1 MTTPVWFITGSSNG
15 LGLLLSLRVLK
26 AGHRVIA
33 TVRDT
38 TRSADAVRQIEEAG
52 GKIVTI
58 DLTESKA
65 SITKKVQDAEK
76 AYGRIDFLVNN
87 AGYCWKDLLP
97 PLFAICYVCIELF
110 TEAEAEHQIQTN
122 LFGPLYT
129 IQAAL
134 PGMRSRGS
142 GTIINISSIA
152 GQDAQSSCG
161 LYSASKFALE
171 GLSESL
177 SKEVKEF
184 GINVLLVEPG
194 AFRTNFLEASIK
206 SNISGETAYQGT
218 LLEATLQKFEKA
230 AGKQPGDPNKAVD
243 IIFEV
248 ATGEG
253 AAGDLKGK
261 VLRLPLGKDCFAR
274 LKTKLEFLQH
284 DIEATREIGITTDL
298 D

>member
-1 MTTPVWFITGSSNG
+1 MSIPVWLITGSSNG
-15 LGLLLSLRVLK
+15 FGLLLSLRALK

-52 GKIVTI
+52 GKIITV

-65 SITKKVQDAEK
+65 SIAKKVQDAENI
-76 AYGRIDFLVNN
+76 YGRIDLLVNN
-87 AGYCWKDLLP
+87 AGYSVLGG
-97 PLFAICYVCIELF
+97 IELF

-134 PGMRSRGS
+134 PGMRGRGS
-142 GTIINISSIA
+142 GTIINVSSIA
-152 GQDAQSSCG
+152 GQDAQPSCG

-194 AFRTNFLEASIK
+194 AFRTNFLDASIK
-206 SNISGETAYQGT
+206 SNISGEKAYQGT
-218 LLEATLQKFEKA
+218 VLEATLQKFEKA
-230 AGKQPGDPNKAVD
+230 TGKQPGDPKKAVE

-253 AAGDLKGK
+253 AAGHLKGK
-261 VLRLPLGKDCFAR
+261 ILRLPLGKDCFTR
-274 LKTKLEFLQH
+274 LKNKLEFVQR
-284 DIEATREIGITTDL
+284 DVEATQEIGITTDL
-298 D
+298 DEK

>member
-38 TRSADAVRQIEEAG
+38 TRSADAIRQLEEAG

-87 AGYCWKDLLP
+87 AGYSVLGG
-97 PLFAICYVCIELF
+97 IELF
-110 TEAEAEHQIQTN
+110 TCPPRNEK
-122 LFGPLYT
+122 P
-129 IQAAL
+129 
-134 PGMRSRGS
+134 GS

-152 GQDAQSSCG
+152 GQDAQPSCG

-298 D
+298 DEK

>member
-1 MTTPVWFITGSSNG
+1 MTERTLKPV
-15 LGLLLSLRVLK
+15 
-26 AGHRVIA
+26 
-33 TVRDT
+33 
-38 TRSADAVRQIEEAG
+38 TR
-52 GKIVTI
+52 
-58 DLTESKA
+58 
-65 SITKKVQDAEK
+65 
-76 AYGRIDFLVNN
+76 
-87 AGYCWKDLLP
+87 
-97 PLFAICYVCIELF
+97 
-110 TEAEAEHQIQTN
+110 EAEAEHQIQTN

-152 GQDAQSSCG
+152 GQDAQPSCG

-284 DIEATREIGITTDL
+284 DIEATREIGITTDF
-298 D
+298 DEK